1 MTEHLIG
8 CEDYVGSK
16 TSIRDYPNASI
27 LGFSV
32 GKSRPAEVDRIAYDD
47 KIRWSGIAYR
57 IDRRSPE
64 RMRSHGVFI
73 ARGTN
78 GNVED
83 HLMAGTDN
91 SATRLIS
98 FSKSERGTAL
108 VQRELASEGP
118 AELYRYCVELGAA
131 NTFDTEGYVDVASKG
146 KFATAEAEV
155 VTTKVR
161 LTKVRHVDVLS
172 GDAVVVRLLYPFHPV
187 TGIAIDDMV
196 VRS

>member
-1 MTEHLIG
+1 
-8 CEDYVGSK
+8 
-16 TSIRDYPNASI
+16 
-27 LGFSV
+27 
-32 GKSRPAEVDRIAYDD
+32 
-47 KIRWSGIAYR
+47 
-57 IDRRSPE
+57 
-64 RMRSHGVFI
+64 MRSHGVFI

-78 GNVED
+78 GNIED

-131 NTFDTEGYVDVASKG
+131 NTFDTEGYLDVASKG
-146 KFATAEAEV
+146 RFATTEAEV

-172 GDAVVVRLLYPFHPV
+172 GDAIVVRLLYPFHPM
-187 TGIAIDDMV
+187 TGIAIDDMI